1 MNCNCDLAGF
11 AEFLNNIADDDM
23 KEEAECYF
31 PLKYQNTP
39 VVYFNFANLNCTK
52 NQSSCIESDKINVT
66 PVSPPKFNIK
76 IIKIDYKIDDT
87 MDLLWSIQKIGYSP
101 DGIYE
106 CNISYS
112 VIDEDDY
119 LDLPIK
125 DCISSNND
133 PKNNSLNL
141 QLQGENK
148 YRVCIRIIYI
158 IDDSVYEQHCLTA
171 DYIKPITLD
180 SFSAIKTSSPSPS
193 PQSSSS
199 SSKITSS
206 SSTIF
211 PLTDA
216 TNSTLSNNINETT
229 SMTTIIHIK
238 SSITIFPSTPK
249 LITNKTVQTTS
260 NESKDNL
267 LTSTISTE
275 YSSVPIENIILIS
288 INESEHKP
296 YLFWN
301 LSVEEDSNFCKL
313 QISITLNEVIIK
325 TERQKCV
332 NGSFYLGNLES
343 ENDYK
348 LCISKFYNF
357 TKKQYN
363 CTYFKTSL
371 AFASTESHSNGN
383 IKFPIVALVGL
394 LILALLILIVIVVV
408 LIKLI
413 LMKKTRS
420 NQYNVA
426 KEEEEI
432 SIKRKSNSYSMN
444 AMQDDVTV

>member
-11 AEFLNNIADDDM
+11 AEFLNNTADDDM

-39 VVYFNFANLNCTK
+39 VVYFNFASLNCTK
-52 NQSSCIESDKINVT
+52 NESSCIESNKINVT

-76 IIKIDYKIDDT
+76 IIKIDNKIDDT
-87 MDLLWSIQKIGYSP
+87 MDILWSIQKIGYSP

-119 LDLPIK
+119 LNLPIK

-141 QLQGENK
+141 QLQGEDK
-148 YRVCIRIIYI
+148 YTVCIKIIYI
-158 IDDSVYEQHCLTA
+158 TDDSVYEQYCSIV
-171 DYIKPITLD
+171 DYKRPITPD
-180 SFSAIKTSSPSPS
+180 SLTSSSP
-193 PQSSSS
+193 PPETS
-199 SSKITSS
+199 SSKIISS

-211 PLTDA
+211 PPTN
-216 TNSTLSNNINETT
+216 TINSTLSKNI
-229 SMTTIIHIK
+229 TTITHIK
-238 SSITIFPSTPK
+238 SSTTVFSSTPK

-267 LTSTISTE
+267 LTSTIASTE
-275 YSSVPIENIILIS
+275 YSSVSIENIILIS
-288 INESEHKP
+288 INEREHNKP

-301 LSVEEDSNFCKL
+301 LSIEEDSNFCKL
-313 QISITLNEVIIK
+313 QISVTLHADTIK

-363 CTYFKTSL
+363 CTYFKRSL

-432 SIKRKSNSYSMN
+432 SSKRKSNSYSMN